1 MSKPTASTA
10 VRRRLPASTAALAQ
24 LRSVAR
30 SYAAA
35 QCGVDEDQCELIALA
50 VSEAAANVVRHAYP
64 GRRGMIDFEAESDG
78 DELRIRIA
86 DAGVGMAAESPDRG
100 LGAGLGIM
108 RGLAQTSV
116 ASRPGAGTEV
126 ELVFP
131 LRRSAT
137 PPPAFAEPPRPPRR
151 PQE

>member
-1 MSKPTASTA
+1 MPEPTASTA
-10 VRRRLPASTAALAQ
+10 VRRRLPSSTAALAQ

-35 QCGVDEDQCELIALA
+35 QCGVDEDQSQLIALA
-50 VSEAAANVVRHAYP
+50 VSEAATNVVRHAYP

-78 DELRIRIA
+78 NELRIRIA

-100 LGAGLGIM
+100 LGAGLRIM
-108 RGLAQTSV
+108 RGLAQTRV

-131 LRRSAT
+131 LRSAT
-137 PPPAFAEPPRPPRR
+137 PRPAFAEPPPHPRR
-151 PQE
+151 LQE